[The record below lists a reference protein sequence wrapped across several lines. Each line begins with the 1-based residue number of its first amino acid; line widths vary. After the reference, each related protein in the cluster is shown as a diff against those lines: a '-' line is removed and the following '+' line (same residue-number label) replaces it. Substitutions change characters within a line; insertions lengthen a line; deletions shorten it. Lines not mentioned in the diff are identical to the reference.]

1 MDTSLVVECLLFSVQ
16 IVRCLV
22 KAISES
28 AKPHETSRMV
38 WSFGGLGNKNPKKFW
53 RHGKREEVGFMWT
66 RMLLGCISTSIS
78 QQSSQQCVTLERFE
92 VSKRKELLAVQ
103 VGWSFK
109 RKSDEKTGN
118 CPYWMGKPQSAFE
131 ARSQCK
137 PNSIKSHETIQM
149 SQFYVFH
156 AIQLAIGAI
165 CGLYFATSSQGFV
178 NLCVADPSTGGFV
191 CIPGP
196 EQLQQCF
203 VHMLMMIVFV
213 HICAYFAVYA
223 QILWSTFW
231 HFHLT
236 TSHMGGSH
244 VPAFQEQICESL
256 GGAQRLRKQGV
267 IQTDLA
273 IHFIFVLTAISL
285 HIHCCHTQDH
295 IKPIEPTFH
304 TALEQVTFWLW
315 RVTFG
320 KNKQLES
327 ASTLATSCCN
337 LLEEQLVLKKSM
349 LACILARRPREVKVM
364 MP

>member
-1 MDTSLVVECLLFSVQ
+1 MSLHSKDVEPGDLLTSMDTSLVVECLLFSVQ
-16 IVRCLV
+16 IVWCLV

-203 VHMLMMIVFV
+203 LDL
-213 HICAYFAVYA
+213 CTCWW
-223 QILWSTFW
+223 WSF
-231 HFHLT
+231 L
-236 TSHMGGSH
+236 
-244 VPAFQEQICESL
+244 C
-256 GGAQRLRKQGV
+256 
-267 IQTDLA
+267 
-273 IHFIFVLTAISL
+273 IFVLTSQFMHKSFEVLSDTSISQHLIWEEAMCL
-285 HIHCCHTQDH
+285 HSKSRFAKVLGEHSVCENKVWSKLILQF
-295 IKPIEPTFH
+295 ISS
-304 TALEQVTFWLW
+304 LFWL
-315 RVTFG
+315 
-320 KNKQLES
+320 QS
-327 ASTLATSCCN
+327 P
-337 LLEEQLVLKKSM
+337 
-349 LACILARRPREVKVM
+349 CIFIAVIPKII
-364 MP
+364 

>member
-1 MDTSLVVECLLFSVQ
+1 MDASLVVQCSFSVQ
-16 IVRCLV
+16 IVWCLL

-38 WSFGGLGNKNPKKFW
+38 WSFGGLCNKNPKKFW
-53 RHGKREEVGFMWT
+53 RHGKREEVGFMWI

-78 QQSSQQCVTLERFE
+78 QQSSQQCVTLERFQ

-131 ARSQCK
+131 ARSQHK
-137 PNSIKSHETIQM
+137 PNSIKSHETIPNVA
-149 SQFYVFH
+149 VFSCH
-156 AIQLAIGAI
+156 TTCNWSNLWPLLCHVVTGLRKSLR
-165 CGLYFATSSQGFV
+165 CGSV
-178 NLCVADPSTGGFV
+178 HWWLCVYTRTRTASTMLSW
-191 CIPGP
+191 P
-196 EQLQQCF
+196 

-223 QILWSTFW
+223 QIRLSAFW

-273 IHFIFVLTAISL
+273 IHFIFLTAISL

-295 IKPIEPTFH
+295 IKPNGPTFH
-304 TALEQVTFWLW
+304 TVSRWLSGFGGWHLAKTSSWNQPLPW
-315 RVTFG
+315 RHPT
-320 KNKQLES
+320 
-327 ASTLATSCCN
+327 ATC
-337 LLEEQLVLKKSM
+337 
-349 LACILARRPREVKVM
+349 
-364 MP
+364 